1 MYNYLG
7 LLWRNKTV
15 GGLLLWYLR
24 NQSLEI
30 LYQPLPSILLDLNDN
45 NKVQHRISY
54 ILNSPN
60 AAIMRVGMLRWA
72 IHLFNR
78 CS

>member
-54 ILNSPN
+54 ILK
-60 AAIMRVGMLRWA
+60 
-72 IHLFNR
+72 
-78 CS
+78 